1 MKFTFNFTT
10 LFLKAFFFL
19 GLFLVVSCGK
29 GDDDLLNSEDNSNY
43 FRMVP
48 FEVETDPAHRE
59 VRILFQVRDKEFN
72 GVAGMTEEDLNVY
85 ENDGSID
92 LEGGLT
98 LNPGN
103 IPSELKTVLL
113 LDLTRSVEGL
123 VPQIKAACITMINN
137 KLPEQTIAIYTFDS
151 DTHLLQDFTTD
162 AVALKAAINGMP
174 ETGLVNS
181 TNLYGGVIDVSD
193 LWNDVFTIQAIEDGS
208 LIIFTDGRHNATP
221 AITLADANDA
231 LGSKKRYVAA
241 LSSADL
247 DETSLINLAG
257 REDRYYKA
265 ENVAGL
271 ESMFVQIQNDIQ
283 SLSQSIYYLTYQS
296 PITDPSP
303 YENTLRVEID
313 GNRNVGPDKEIL
325 ESFNSV
331 GFGN

>member
-113 LDLTRSVEGL
+113 LDLTRSVEVL

-137 KLPEQTIAIYTFDS
+137 KLP
-151 DTHLLQDFTTD
+151 
-162 AVALKAAINGMP
+162 
-174 ETGLVNS
+174 
-181 TNLYGGVIDVSD
+181 
-193 LWNDVFTIQAIEDGS
+193 
-208 LIIFTDGRHNATP
+208 
-221 AITLADANDA
+221 
-231 LGSKKRYVAA
+231 
-241 LSSADL
+241 
-247 DETSLINLAG
+247 
-257 REDRYYKA
+257 
-265 ENVAGL
+265 
-271 ESMFVQIQNDIQ
+271 
-283 SLSQSIYYLTYQS
+283 
-296 PITDPSP
+296 
-303 YENTLRVEID
+303 
-313 GNRNVGPDKEIL
+313 
-325 ESFNSV
+325 
-331 GFGN
+331 